1 MEMLCDIILLPI
13 AAVVMM
19 HKDGAVRTHCD
30 KSFARRTG
38 LPCYPSNV
46 LSEATVLGSMVG

>member
-1 MEMLCDIILLPI
+1 MEMLFDIIVLSV